1 MEIQE
6 AIPQTPAAA
15 SEKSYWLVRDDKGP
29 AIETDPA
36 EIIVG
41 LRRELNRLSMIHDS
55 SCIFILSLDTD
66 GAAKAMD
73 ELCGRIAACL
83 RSYDALY
90 RFTPDKFLVMLPHI
104 GREDAVG
111 VIRRLRAR
119 VLSAPFNMND
129 GDPVR
134 LTASFGG
141 AMLDSSAPLH
151 EHMDRASEAHSWAL
165 KGRGDSICMWT
176 PQL

>member
-1 MEIQE
+1 MQE
-6 AIPQTPAAA
+6 AIQQTPDAA

-29 AIETDPA
+29 VIETDPA

-55 SCIFILSLDTD
+55 SCIFVLSLDTD
-66 GAAKAMD
+66 RAAEAMD
-73 ELCGRIAACL
+73 ELCRRIAACL

-90 RFTPDKFLVMLPHI
+90 RFTSDKFLVMLPHI
-104 GREDAVG
+104 AREDAVG
-111 VIRRLRAR
+111 VIRRLRAKI
-119 VLSAPFNMND
+119 LTAPFDLKD
-129 GDPVR
+129 GEPVR